1 MLGIL
6 SGTPNIR
13 LLIPMEHDPKTRTE
27 SKRQGKKDGGPY
39 SAKHVRLASV
49 CASKKGG
56 DRAVAATVVAASS
69 KDKKKS
75 KPKKP

>member
-1 MLGIL
+1 MLGFL

-39 SAKHVRLASV
+39 SAKHVRLAAAAV
-49 CASKKGG
+49 SKKGG
-56 DRAVAATVVAASS
+56 DSAGTATVVVASS

-75 KPKKP
+75 KSKS

>member
-1 MLGIL
+1 MLGFL

-39 SAKHVRLASV
+39 SAKHVRLAAAV
-49 CASKKGG
+49 SKKGG
-56 DRAVAATVVAASS
+56 DHASGDTVVVASS
-69 KDKKKS
+69 KDKKKPNKS
-75 KPKKP
+75 TKP